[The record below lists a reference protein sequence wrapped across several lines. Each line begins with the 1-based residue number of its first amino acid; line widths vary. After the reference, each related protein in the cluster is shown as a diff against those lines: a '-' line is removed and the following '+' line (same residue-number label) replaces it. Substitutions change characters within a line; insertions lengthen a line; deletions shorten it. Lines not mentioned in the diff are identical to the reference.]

1 MINETIVITKELG
14 SLLASARIKARLTQ
28 KEVGERLGF
37 SGRSGRVYVSRLEKG
52 GINNPSLW
60 LILKFLT
67 ICEKPWSSFFEKL
80 DGIYFNK
87 QHERIIAQVPTTRYH
102 RKIDR
107 DVAKYTHSIKTKFSE
122 KQKIKPLTQQKK
134 DKMSLGF
141 AKHRTNIEP
150 IEREIQKLLG
160 ELSAPL
166 WSNQF
171 YKAFAR
177 EYYSAIKK
185 ITTLCEAPSSKARMQ
200 ARKGENTKEISVNS
214 APSAL
219 NMKLNQIMEKWI
231 NKGLK
236 REILDKVK
244 EITEKYFKP
253 QMDTDKH

>member
-1 MINETIVITKELG
+1 MINQTIVITKELG

-150 IEREIQKLLG
+150 IEREVQKLLG

-177 EYYSAIKK
+177 ECYSILKK
-185 ITTLCEAPSSKARMQ
+185 NKPLNTLISQ
-200 ARKGENTKEISVNS
+200 KELS
-214 APSAL
+214 ASSAL
-219 NMKLNQIMEKWI
+219 NLKLNQIIEKWI

-236 REILDKVK
+236 REILEKVK
-244 EITEKYFKP
+244 EIPIKYLKAP
-253 QMDTDKH
+253 GSE

>member
-1 MINETIVITKELG
+1 MINQTIVITKELG
-14 SLLASARIKARLTQ
+14 SLLASARIKVHLTQ

-60 LILKFLT
+60 LILKFLA

-80 DGIYFNK
+80 AGIYFNK
-87 QHERIIAQVPTTRYH
+87 QHDRIMAQVPTTRYYK
-102 RKIDR
+102 KIGR

-122 KQKIKPLTQQKK
+122 KQEIKPLTQQKK

-150 IEREIQKLLG
+150 IEKEIQKLLG

-185 ITTLCEAPSSKARMQ
+185 ITTK

-214 APSAL
+214 ASSAL
-219 NMKLNQIMEKWI
+219 NIKLNQIIEKWVG
-231 NKGLK
+231 KGLD
-236 REILDKVK
+236 REILEKVK
-244 EITEKYFKP
+244 EITLKYSP
-253 QMDTDKH
+253 QSHIDTEIK

>member
-60 LILKFLT
+60 LILKFLN
-67 ICEKPWSSFFEKL
+67 ICEKPWASFFEKL
-80 DGIYFNK
+80 AGIYFTK
-87 QHERIIAQVPTTRYH
+87 QHDRIMAQVPTTRYH

-141 AKHRTNIEP
+141 AKHRANIEP

-177 EYYSAIKK
+177 ECYTILKKNKPLNTLISQKELSA
-185 ITTLCEAPSSKARMQ
+185 SS
-200 ARKGENTKEISVNS
+200 V
-214 APSAL
+214 L
-219 NMKLNQIMEKWI
+219 NIKLNQIIEKWAK
-231 NKGLK
+231 KGLK
-236 REILDKVK
+236 REFLNKVK
-244 EITEKYFKP
+244 DIVLKYLPQSHKDTENKFESL
-253 QMDTDKH
+253 DIS